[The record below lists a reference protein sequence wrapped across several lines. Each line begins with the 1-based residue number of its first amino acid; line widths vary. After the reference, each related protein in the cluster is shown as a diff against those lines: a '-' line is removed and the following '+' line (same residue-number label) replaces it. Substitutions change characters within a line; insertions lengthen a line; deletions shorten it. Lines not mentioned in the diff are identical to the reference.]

1 MIGAVDIGG
10 TKIAA
15 GMVDENGRILRSTE
29 SATNAQAGFANAISR
44 IACMLRQTAEEAGVE
59 ITGIG
64 IGSTGPVDP
73 QTGYIGNVEFLPGWE
88 GESLV
93 PALAKEFDVPIAV
106 ENDADAAA
114 LGEAFW
120 GAGRGKRHVI
130 CVTIGT
136 GIGAGIILNGRL
148 YRGVDGSHPELGHHV
163 IDADGPLCSCGARGC
178 WERLASGT
186 HLAEWYNV
194 QSSSGPVTAKDIF
207 SLAAEGNALA
217 VKAVEREIYYLGVG
231 VANLATIFSPEMIIL
246 GGSVMGS
253 ASMLMDGIRKIVR
266 QNCAFVPQERIEIRA
281 ASLGPYT
288 GLIGA
293 ARVWYHRFAKGEE

>member
-106 ENDADAAA
+106 ENDA
-114 LGEAFW
+114 
-120 GAGRGKRHVI
+120 
-130 CVTIGT
+130 
-136 GIGAGIILNGRL
+136 
-148 YRGVDGSHPELGHHV
+148 
-163 IDADGPLCSCGARGC
+163 
-178 WERLASGT
+178 
-186 HLAEWYNV
+186 
-194 QSSSGPVTAKDIF
+194 
-207 SLAAEGNALA
+207 
-217 VKAVEREIYYLGVG
+217 
-231 VANLATIFSPEMIIL
+231 
-246 GGSVMGS
+246 
-253 ASMLMDGIRKIVR
+253 
-266 QNCAFVPQERIEIRA
+266 
-281 ASLGPYT
+281 
-288 GLIGA
+288 
-293 ARVWYHRFAKGEE
+293 